1 MNNVFSRPLF
11 KNKFVQRFA
20 EGGIVSTVTGPEQ
33 PPQEAMDILSN
44 MAQQVDATEQNLDA
58 AEGIDEILSSFS
70 GTPKNAQ
77 QARAEL
83 AEVVGQSDADAT
95 PESVLALV
103 QPTMAILEMSRQMS
117 PPGGIASMPMEQ
129 GAPQEMPAMQPSTP
143 GIPMPTMQPSPQGM
157 PIPGFAVGGEVDMNV
172 MMQKYAAMQGQIPA
186 GYGADPASGWLALAQ
201 LGAGMAQGKTF
212 AEGLSMG
219 TQMAGPYMQQALSDK
234 AKRRDA
240 LSQFVADETA
250 RQEQRQF
257 SVADREDQQQFQL
270 GLTQKQLE
278 NQAEQ
283 NALDRKF
290 RANEGRLDRGSQA
303 AISLDALNQRKYEF
317 DTQWNRDLIKLQLEA
332 ESELE
337 QKIAAATSEQEKIRL
352 QNDFDLKKLEIE
364 HRMGLEK
371 IEYENKFKTLERSA
385 AERMVDDYMKG
396 SGLDPNSQQ
405 YKDMRQGLILDQLQ
419 KSGGTTINLGEK
431 ASTSII
437 TNQNDYETKEVAE
450 LNKAAEAARTTRAAL
465 APVRVMLEPVR
476 KGERP
481 AFETGGFGDTRLAA
495 GQAISYID
503 KTFNLGVGENVN
515 KVLGGDPKA
524 GEVLEASMARLQVA
538 AAEAL
543 SRATNLQVGL
553 SQDMFPKLSRTP
565 EGNLMIADILDRTSE
580 RTLRLQDYA
589 IKLQR
594 TYGGTI
600 DPAIKPAEYRDQILK
615 SAGVSAFNGYETGK
629 AFDDNGKPIMSLNEY
644 RMFLD
649 KTEPLLTPAEV
660 SNLQKLSESAPSDW
674 NAASGVWSGKTPQS
688 TGAPWEKLPKDTV
701 FEMGGTRYIRTETGI
716 VPVPP
721 GGGR

>member
-20 EGGIVSTVTGPEQ
+20 EGGIVSTVMGPDQ
-33 PPQEAMDILSN
+33 PQEQQAMDILSN
-44 MAQQVDATEQNLDA
+44 VAQQVDATEQNLDA

-83 AEVVGQSDADAT
+83 AEVVGQTDADAT

-117 PPGGIASMPMEQ
+117 PPGGIASMPMQ
-129 GAPQEMPAMQPSTP
+129 APM
-143 GIPMPTMQPSPQGM
+143 PQGM
-157 PIPGFAVGGEVDMNV
+157 PIPAFAVGGEVDMNSI
-172 MMQKYAAMQGQIPA
+172 MQKYAAMQGQIPA
-186 GYGADPASGWLALAQ
+186 GYGSDPASGWLALAQ

-250 RQEQRQF
+250 RQEAQAF
-257 SVADREDQQQFQL
+257 SVADREDQQRFQL
-270 GLTQKQLE
+270 GLTQKQLDAQAS
-278 NQAEQ
+278 QAE
-283 NALDRKF
+283 LDRKF
-290 RANEGRLDRGSQA
+290 RAGESRLDRGAQA
-303 AISLDALNQRKYEF
+303 AISLDTLNQRKYEF
-317 DTQWNRDLIKLQLEA
+317 DTQWDRDLIKLQMEA
-332 ESELE
+332 ESELA
-337 QKIAAATSEQEKIRL
+337 QKLAAATSEQEKIRL
-352 QNDFDLKKLEIE
+352 QNEFEIKKLDIE

-396 SGLDPNSQQ
+396 SGLDPNSAE
-405 YKDMRQGLILDQLQ
+405 YKELRQSLIKEQLS
-419 KSGGTTINLGEK
+419 KSTGTTVNLGDK

-600 DPAIKPAEYRDQILK
+600 DPAIKPAEYRDELLK
-615 SAGVSAFNGYETGK
+615 SAGVSSFNGYETGK
-629 AFDDNGKPIMSLNEY
+629 AFDENGKPIMSLNEY
-644 RMFLD
+644 RMHLD
-649 KTEPLLTPAEV
+649 KTEPLLTSAEIA
-660 SNLQKLSESAPSDW
+660 NLQKLSDTAPADW
-674 NAASGVWSGKTPQS
+674 NTASGVWSGATPPS
-688 TGAPWEKLPKDTV
+688 TGAAWEKLPKDTV